1 MEHGIFWA
9 IYFLIGM
16 IYTLINGLVRKLDT
30 DGDWLLPI
38 FWLLLWPIAFIGL
51 VIINVNK
58 YFESRIENRK
68 SF

>member
-16 IYTLINGLVRKLDT
+16 IYTLINGFVRKLDT